1 MDTLIMNNKTTPD
14 FELPDLDGNVYKLS
28 KYRGRVI
35 ILNFWSAECP
45 WSASADQGLLSYLS
59 GWGEGVSLWS
69 VASNANEPV
78 ELLGRTAAERSLPV
92 VLLDSHQVVAD
103 LYGTKTTPH
112 FFIVDEGGILR
123 YQGAMNDVTFRQPT
137 PTRDYLREAV
147 DAILSDRL
155 PDPSQTSP
163 YGCAIVRFAN

>member
-1 MDTLIMNNKTTPD
+1 M
-14 FELPDLDGNVYKLS
+14 G
-28 KYRGRVI
+28 
-35 ILNFWSAECP
+35 
-45 WSASADQGLLSYLS
+45 
-59 GWGEGVSLWS
+59 
-69 VASNANEPV
+69 
-78 ELLGRTAAERSLPV
+78 
-92 VLLDSHQVVAD
+92 QVVAD